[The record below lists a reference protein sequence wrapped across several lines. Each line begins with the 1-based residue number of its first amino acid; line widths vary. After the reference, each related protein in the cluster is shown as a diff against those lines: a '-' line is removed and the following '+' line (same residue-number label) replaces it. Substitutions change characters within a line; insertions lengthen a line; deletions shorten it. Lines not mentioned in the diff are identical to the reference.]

1 MRGRAWR
8 RFQNKR
14 IINKRVK
21 IVKECWFS
29 GSSCYGRD
37 DRFERWLDQNPRGS
51 LKKYNF
57 TCGCGMCKMDKYNRK
72 REEDRIKRYFNEEY
86 GSVIYF

>member
-1 MRGRAWR
+1 MRNRAWR
-8 RFQNKR
+8 RHQNKR
-14 IINKRVK
+14 IINKRMK

-29 GSSCYGRD
+29 GSSRYL
-37 DRFERWLDQNPRGS
+37 ERWLDENPKGS

-57 TCGCGMCKMDKYNRK
+57 TCSCGLCKMDKYNRK
-72 REEDRIKRYFNEEY
+72 KDEDKIKRYFDEEY